1 MQLNKEQGT
10 STNQLG
16 NSDPVIQLM
25 QKYDIEMTRDNYLY
39 YAFMGDVPEE
49 IGAEI
54 EDEIPPQ
61 FQIQNG

>member
-1 MQLNKEQGT
+1 
-10 STNQLG
+10 
-16 NSDPVIQLM
+16 M

-61 FQIQNG
+61 FQIQNGESDGNNT